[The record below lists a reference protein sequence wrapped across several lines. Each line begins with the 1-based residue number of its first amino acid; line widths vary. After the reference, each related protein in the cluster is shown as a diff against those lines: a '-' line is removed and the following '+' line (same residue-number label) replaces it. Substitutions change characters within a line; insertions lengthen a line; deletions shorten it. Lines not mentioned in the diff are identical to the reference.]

1 MAKKTPTQTTKSTN
15 GTSKLNKPPTKK
27 CVKQNE
33 RIQREEKQIAKI
45 LQSLK

>member
-1 MAKKTPTQTTKSTN
+1 MTKKTQSQTTKRANETA
-15 GTSKLNKPPTKK
+15 KLDKPMPKK